1 MPENSTQ
8 EENRSSIEIE
18 DSFLAPWGLASEEL
32 PMHILWS
39 GSVSS
44 IKVSYPDQLELID
57 SYNLDTDLKEDA
69 ETGEFVLEESDLITP
84 GYLSFVFTDPDT
96 HSDAVKNHQIRVRF
110 LDEEGA
116 IIDSFEPTTR
126 IIRPQ
131 IRVQDAPE
139 RIKLSD
145 EGTPDTIEIDME
157 YIGFGMAQISIDAQA
172 GGEFVSEGESFHHD
186 LLRAILE
193 TEVHKE
199 DLDRWDDPPEEWETE
214 AGYEVPE
221 EEIEQIVEHMRGVAQ
236 EDNYLH
242 DEYGAE
248 EVLEVA
254 DALEEAES
262 KSKTDSDVAAVIYR
276 FIETALLSSILN
288 VVDRHPTEN
297 VSLSS
302 PNTKVKTKARATELE
317 VKIKLKDNLDNV
329 YDPEIVLIEI
339 NDNRKESGGVF
350 ETEIE
355 TNWENHQVDPDEV
368 FSK

>member
-1 MPENSTQ
+1 MPKNPTRDENKPTI
-8 EENRSSIEIE
+8 NIE

-39 GSVSS
+39 GSTDS
-44 IKVSYPDQLELID
+44 IEVTYPDQLELID
-57 SYNLDTDLKEDA
+57 SYNLDTDLGAET
-69 ETGEFVLEESDLITP
+69 ETGEIVLEESDLITP
-84 GYLSFVFTDPDT
+84 GYLSFIFSDPEIYQEP
-96 HSDAVKNHQIRVRF
+96 VKEHQIKVRF
-110 LDEEGA
+110 KDEEQKVIG
-116 IIDSFEPTTR
+116 SFEPKTR

-131 IRVQDAPE
+131 IRVQNASD
-139 RIKLSD
+139 RIELTDKS
-145 EGTPDTIEIDME
+145 TPDTIEIDME

-199 DLDRWDDPPEEWETE
+199 DLDRWDDPPEEWETDT
-214 AGYEVPE
+214 GYEVPE
-221 EEIEQIVEHMRGVAQ
+221 EEIERIVEDMRGVAQ

-248 EVLEVA
+248 EMLEVA
-254 DALEEAES
+254 DALQEAES
-262 KSKTDSDVAAVIYR
+262 MSKTDSDVAAVIYR

-317 VKIKLKDNLDNV
+317 VKIKLKDNLDNM
-329 YDPEIVLIEI
+329 YDPEIVLVEI
-339 NDNRKESGGVF
+339 ADRREESAGIF